1 MAILAAHTA
10 ENELRTFSIEGGK
23 NKTGRF
29 QKKSEILALFGGA
42 LMISHTPFFYSPIR
56 RASILDVN
64 DDKNKTG
71 RFQRNTTWWAPLY
84 EELVA
89 VVLGLELW
97 KNHDFSSKP

>member
-10 ENELRTFSIEGGK
+10 ENELRTFSIEEGK

-29 QKKSEILALFGGA
+29 KKKSKILALFGGA

-64 DDKNKTG
+64 DDQNKTG
-71 RFQRNTTWWAPLY
+71 RFQWNITFVDGRIKR
-84 EELVA
+84 
-89 VVLGLELW
+89 LW
-97 KNHDFSSKP
+97 SAI